1 MGVAVKDG
9 ARQAAAFE
17 SQGHEAAGAHAT
29 DAAARE
35 VDTTSTITR
44 IGPFSA
50 RDGES
55 AEGGHVSARLMDT
68 AREAAVSAEAGS
80 KRWFLN
86 GWAWLAVAI
95 VAGLVAWLAMRGP
108 SGANPAADPTATAT
122 GPLEL
127 ASVDVS
133 RVESRVLSR
142 SLPLSG
148 SISPVI
154 QATVKSRVSGE
165 VEEVTVREGQD
176 VRQGDV
182 IARVDTRNLQ
192 AQYDRELAAVEKA
205 RADLDL
211 ATLNRDK
218 NRKLLE
224 QHYISQNTYESTE
237 SGYAGNVAGL
247 KLAEAQARVAKI
259 SLDDAVIRAPFTGTI
274 AKRLVQPGEK
284 VSSDTSIVS
293 LVDLRQMLLEAAVP
307 AADIPAVR
315 IGQKARF
322 NVGGFGGR
330 VFEGEI
336 QRINPMTGE
345 GSRAI
350 TIYIAV
356 ANADRALKG
365 GMFAQGD
372 LTLEATQPVLSIP
385 VPAIREEAGM
395 PFVYILQ
402 NGRIE
407 RRVVTVGPIIK
418 GNAYVEI
425 SGGLKAGERVVVA
438 SIGDVKSGA
447 AAFVRGEAAGNRPG
461 RG

>member
-55 AEGGHVSARLMDT
+55 AEGGHVSARSMDT
-68 AREAAVSAEAGS
+68 AREAAVPAKAGS

-108 SGANPAADPTATAT
+108 SGANPAADPTAAAT

-322 NVGGFGGR
+322 NVGGFGDR

-385 VPAIREEAGM
+385 VPAIHEEAGM

-402 NGRIE
+402 DGRIE